1 MDTTEKHHGLHSY
14 TKILALG
21 HRALEPLADQ
31 VVVVEEKVD
40 GSQFSFGV
48 RDGVLLM
55 RSKGATIYGLEG
67 CQKLFAPT
75 VKHVMDCHAQGLLVE
90 GWTYRG
96 EAFCSPRHNT
106 LAYERVP
113 AGHFVLFDVDLGLE
127 AYAVPGVR
135 EQIAA
140 DLGVEPIAVLDE
152 IQMSALT
159 EACLNEYLKTTSALG
174 KALVEGIVVK
184 PTACVVGVD
193 GKRLLGKFVSEA
205 FKETHS
211 KTWVSGNAQKQDVV
225 ASIGEAIATPAR
237 WRKSVLRLRDE
248 GRLTE
253 SLQDIGP
260 LIAAVQQDV
269 VAESEDEIKEM
280 LYAAYRKEVLRAST
294 RGLPEWYK
302 RELAFG
308 GVQ

>member
-1 MDTTEKHHGLHSY
+1 MSELRSY
-14 TKILALG
+14 AKILTLG
-21 HRALEPLADQ
+21 HRALDPIADQ
-31 VVVVEEKVD
+31 RVVVEEKVD

-48 RDGVLLM
+48 RNGVLLM
-55 RSKGATIYGLEG
+55 RSKNVAIHGMEG
-67 CQKLFAPT
+67 CPNLFAPT
-75 VKHVMDCHAQGLLVE
+75 VRHVVDCHARGLLVE

-96 EAFCSPRHNT
+96 EALCAPRHNT

-127 AYAVPGVR
+127 DYADTYER
-135 EQIAA
+135 ERIAS
-140 DLGVEPIAVLDE
+140 DLGVEGIAVLGMGPLSD
-152 IQMSALT
+152 IT
-159 EACLNEYLKTTSALG
+159 EARLNEYLKTTSMLG
-174 KALVEGIVVK
+174 KALVEGVVVK
-184 PTACVVGVD
+184 PVECVIGVD
-193 GKRLLGKFVSEA
+193 GKRLAGKFVSEA

-211 KTWVSGNAQKQDVV
+211 KEWVPDRAQKQDVV

-237 WRKSVLRLRDE
+237 WMKSVHRLRDE

-269 VAESEDEIKEM
+269 VEESEDEIKAM
-280 LYAAYRKEVLRAST
+280 LYAAYRKEVLRMST

-308 GVQ
+308 GAA

>member
-1 MDTTEKHHGLHSY
+1 MSDLRSY
-14 TKILALG
+14 AKILTLG
-21 HRALEPLADQ
+21 HRALEPIADQ

-55 RSKGATIYGLEG
+55 RSKNAVIHGVEG
-67 CQKLFAPT
+67 CPNLFTPT
-75 VKHVMDCHAQGLLVE
+75 VKHVVDCHARGLLID

-96 EAFCSPRHNT
+96 EAFCSPKHNT
-106 LAYERVP
+106 LAYERTPV
-113 AGHFVLFDVDLGLE
+113 GHFVLFDVDLGLE
-127 AYAVPGVR
+127 FYADPETR
-135 EQIAA
+135 AQIAD
-140 DLGVEPIAVLDE
+140 DLGVEPIAVLGRLPMQDLNE
-152 IQMSALT
+152 TL
-159 EACLNEYLKTTSALG
+159 LNEYLKTTSGLG

-184 PTACVVGVD
+184 PTACVIGID
-193 GKRLLGKFVSEA
+193 GKRLVGKFVSEA

-211 KTWVSGNAQKQDVV
+211 KTWTPDRAQKQDVV

-269 VAESEDEIKEM
+269 TDESEDEIKAM
-280 LYAAYRKEVLRAST
+280 LYAAYRKEVLRMST

-308 GVQ
+308 GTT